1 MKKGAWD
8 EMKVTGHA
16 PGEHPAGIPKTG
28 GHAPGIP
35 KIGGM
40 GHPFQIPKGDS
51 KPLTSKTEAISRVP
65 FFEKLAPSDI
75 TNIEPFFQEYKFERN
90 QYLFWEGDP
99 ANKMYVI
106 KSGRV
111 RLLKTSASGKE
122 MVLEVMVPGQICGGG
137 ALFADT
143 HRSGAQAVEPT
154 VAYGL
159 THESYGQ
166 LLSKY
171 PDIAR
176 GIIKYLGAKLMD
188 AHDVI
193 ISLVSSKVESRI
205 ASVIVRLCENHG
217 THTKEGVLIN
227 IRLTRKDIA
236 DIVGSTIE
244 TTIRTISKFQKKG
257 LLATVSGR
265 LLVKDFDAFVSMMKT
280 SR

>member
-1 MKKGAWD
+1 VIEKMNGHPGGIPK
-8 EMKVTGHA
+8 TG
-16 PGEHPAGIPKTG
+16 GHPAGIPKTG
-28 GHAPGIP
+28 GHPPGIP

-40 GHPFQIPKGDS
+40 GHPLQAAKA
-51 KPLTSKTEAISRVP
+51 KARALTSKTDAISRVP
-65 FFEKLAPSDI
+65 FFEKLSPTDI
-75 TNIEPFFQEYKFERN
+75 VNVEPFFQEYKFEKN

-99 ANKMYVI
+99 ANRMYVI

-111 RLLKTSASGKE
+111 RLLKASASGKE

-143 HRSGAQAVEPT
+143 HRNSAQAVEST

-159 THESYGQ
+159 SHESYGQ

-171 PDIAR
+171 PEIAR
-176 GIIKYLGAKLMD
+176 GIIKYLGVKLMD

-217 THTKEGVLIN
+217 THTKDGILIN
-227 IRLTRKDIA
+227 IRLTRGDIA

-257 LLATVSGR
+257 FLSTVSGR
-265 LLVKDFDAFVSMMKT
+265 LLIKDFDAFVSMMR
-280 SR
+280 SPR

>member
-1 MKKGAWD
+1 MAGA
-8 EMKVTGHA
+8 
-16 PGEHPAGIPKTG
+16 
-28 GHAPGIP
+28 
-35 KIGGM
+35 
-40 GHPFQIPKGDS
+40 GHPFQAVKA
-51 KPLTSKTEAISRVP
+51 KTTRPLASKTEAISRVP
-65 FFEKLAPSDI
+65 FFEKFSPHEIAY
-75 TNIEPFFQEYKFERN
+75 IEPFFQEYRFEKN

-99 ANKMYVI
+99 AIRMFVI

-122 MVLEVMVPGQICGGG
+122 MVMEVMMPGQICGGH

-143 HRSGAQAVEPT
+143 HRNSAQAVEPT
-154 VAYGL
+154 ITYGL
-159 THESYGQ
+159 SHESYDQ

-171 PDIAR
+171 PEIAR

-188 AHDVI
+188 SHDMI

-217 THTKEGVLIN
+217 TPAKDGILIN
-227 IRLTRKDIA
+227 LRLTRQDIA
-236 DIVGSTIE
+236 DIVGSTVE

-257 LLATVSGR
+257 LLVTVSGH
-265 LLVKDFDAFVSMMKT
+265 LLIKNFDAFVEMMKS